1 MINTA
6 KMSYYDI
13 LEVSKSA
20 TKEEI
25 HKAYKKL
32 AFKWHPDKNPN
43 NKEEAEEM
51 FKKVGEAHEVLS
63 NEEKRAIYDRYGEEG
78 LKNGPPGGNPFE
90 GGFNPFEMFNNMFG
104 GGGGMPMPQ
113 RHNEEN
119 RNITVQLK
127 VSLKDTYIGAKKTE
141 HIERLVLCPH
151 CEATGFKD
159 KQNHTCSTCN
169 GKGVQVM
176 LHQIGPGMVQQMTR
190 SCGACKGT
198 GGDTGQPRCDTCHGK
213 KKVKETVRIEVDI
226 KRGIK
231 KGNQMLMR
239 NHGNQI
245 GPNHFS
251 DIIVV
256 FDVENDPIYIR
267 KGNDLHRRVDI
278 SLRKALLGF
287 DMVLDHID
295 GKKIVIKSDEV
306 IQPHTIKM
314 IPRLGFV
321 SLEHGTTGD
330 YYIEMNVIFPEK
342 LSSKQLKALDI
353 VLSKDSDEQEP
364 NSIDNSQHYK
374 LENIP
379 GGNRKRFYNHPDDE
393 TEASEGTGRHNVQ
406 CAQQ

>member
-1 MINTA
+1 
-6 KMSYYDI
+6 MSDYYDI
-13 LEVSKSA
+13 LGVQKSA
-20 TKEEI
+20 SKDEI

-63 NEEKRAIYDRYGEEG
+63 SEEKRAIYDRYGEEG
-78 LKNGPPGGNPFE
+78 LKNGGGGGGNPFE

-104 GGGGMPMPQ
+104 GGGMPMPQ

-119 RNITVQLK
+119 RNITLQVK
-127 VSLKDTYIGAKKTE
+127 CSLRDTYVGGRRAE
-141 HIERLVLCPH
+141 NIERLILCPT
-151 CEATGFKD
+151 CDATGFKD

-213 KKVKETVRIEVDI
+213 KKVKETVRVEVDI
-226 KRGIK
+226 KKGVK
-231 KGNQMLMR
+231 KGNQMVFR
-239 NHGNQI
+239 NNGNQI

-256 FDVENDPIYIR
+256 FDVEGDPVYTR
-267 KGNDLHRRVDI
+267 KGNDLYRKMDI

-287 DMVLDHID
+287 EMPVEHID
-295 GKKIVIKSDEV
+295 GKRILLRSEEV
-306 IQPHTIKM
+306 IQPRTTKVISG
-314 IPRLGFV
+314 LGFV
-321 SLEHGTTGD
+321 SLENGMIGD
-330 YYIEMNVIFPEK
+330 YYIEFNVVFPERM
-342 LSSKQLKALDI
+342 SSKQLKALDI
-353 VLSKDSDEQEP
+353 VLNKDDHLQQSHQSVEA
-364 NSIDNSQHYK
+364 IDNSNHYK
-374 LENIP
+374 LEDVP
-379 GGNRKRFYNHPDDE
+379 GGNGRRFYNHMDDE
-393 TEASEGTGRHNVQ
+393 SEATEGTGRHNVQ